1 MRRLA
6 TAREVAAI
14 TKRGRH
20 AVGHGLYLQVSEWN
34 TRSWIFR
41 YTRDGVQRHMGLG
54 SAEYVTLAQAR
65 QKAFELRQAMIL
77 NGADPLASKHED
89 KRTKL
94 LASTRA
100 KTFSQ
105 CALDYIAAHED
116 GWRGNHHRRQWT
128 GSLEKHVYPKI
139 GNMPVRDVDVT
150 AVLNVL
156 DGMRNVPETQ
166 RRVLRRIASVLDWA
180 AARDLRPIDNPA
192 KRPNL
197 VSRRKPKPK
206 HFAAMPYP
214 ALPAFMIELRARP
227 ETTAR
232 ALEFQILCAARPGEV
247 LDARCDEID
256 LAEGTWTIPD
266 TKMKSGRSHR
276 VPLSGAAVELLTAL
290 PASPGREA
298 RGCDFVFPGAVTG
311 TKAQADTLAR
321 LVKRMGHAV
330 TAHGFR
336 ASFKTWASERT
347 NYPREIIEAALA
359 HVIGDAAEQAYAR
372 GDMLAR
378 RRQLMESWSEYCSQ
392 PDVATG
398 VIVPLRAGIPV

>member
-1 MRRLA
+1 MRRLV

-77 NGADPLASKHED
+77 NGVDPLASRHED
-89 KRTKL
+89 KRTEL
-94 LASTRA
+94 LASARA
-100 KTFSQ
+100 KTFKQ

-128 GSLEKHVYPKI
+128 GSLEKHAYPKI
-139 GNMPVRDVDVT
+139 GNMLVRDVDVA

-156 DGMRNVPETQ
+156 DGTRNVPETQ
-166 RRVLRRIASVLDWA
+166 RRVLRRVAAVLDWA
-180 AARDLRPIDNPA
+180 IARDLRSDNPA

-197 VSRRKPKPK
+197 LPKRKPKAQ
-206 HFAAMPYP
+206 HFAALPYT
-214 ALPAFMIELRARP
+214 ALPSFMVELRARP

-247 LDARCDEID
+247 LDARWDEID
-256 LAEGTWTIPD
+256 SAEGTWTIPD

-290 PASPGREA
+290 PRASA
-298 RGCDFVFPGAVTG
+298 FIFPGAVTG

-336 ASFKTWASERT
+336 ASFRTWAGERT

-378 RRQLMESWSEYCSQ
+378 RRQLMESWSDYCGL
-392 PDVATG
+392 PARDGEV
-398 VIVPLRAGIPV
+398 VPLRTGVSA

>member
-1 MRRLA
+1 MRRLV
-6 TAREVAAI
+6 TAREVATI

-65 QKAFELRQAMIL
+65 QKAFELRQALIL
-77 NGADPLASKHED
+77 NGVDPLTSKHED

-100 KTFSQ
+100 KTFKQ

-116 GWRGNHHRRQWT
+116 GWRGNRHRQQWT
-128 GSLEKHVYPKI
+128 GSLEIHAYPKI
-139 GNMPVRDVDVT
+139 GNMPVGAVDIA
-150 AVLNVL
+150 AVLSVL
-156 DGMRNVPETQ
+156 DPMRDIPETQ
-166 RRVLRRIASVLDWA
+166 RRVLRRIAAVLDWA
-180 AARDLRPIDNPA
+180 AARDLRPHDNPA

-197 VSRRKPKPK
+197 LPKRKPKPQ

-214 ALPAFMIELRARP
+214 ALPAFMVELRARP

-247 LDARCDEID
+247 LDARWDELD

-290 PASPGREA
+290 PRV
-298 RGCDFVFPGAVTG
+298 CDFVFPGAVTG

-321 LVKRMGHAV
+321 LVRRMNHNV

-336 ASFKTWASERT
+336 ATFKTWASERT

-359 HVIGDAAEQAYAR
+359 HVVGDAAEQAYAR

-378 RRQLMESWSEYCSQ
+378 RRQLMDDWARYCCSK
-392 PDVATG
+392 PACAGKVVT
-398 VIVPLRAGIPV
+398 LRTVS

>member
-100 KTFSQ
+100 KSFKE
-105 CALDYIAAHED
+105 CAVDYLTAHED

-128 GSLEKHVYPKI
+128 GSLEKHVFPKI
-139 GNMPVRDVDVT
+139 GDIPVGDVDVA
-150 AVLNVL
+150 AVLSVL
-156 DGMRNVPETQ
+156 DGTRNVPETQ
-166 RRVLRRIASVLDWA
+166 RRVLRRVAAVLDWA
-180 AARDLRPIDNPA
+180 IARDLRSDNPA

-197 VSRRKPKPK
+197 LPKRKPKAQ
-206 HFAAMPYP
+206 HFAALPYT
-214 ALPAFMIELRARP
+214 ALPSFMVELRARH

-247 LDARCDEID
+247 LDARWDEID

-266 TKMKSGRSHR
+266 TKMKSGRAHC

-290 PASPGREA
+290 PASGREA
-298 RGCDFVFPGAVTG
+298 RVCDFVFPGAVTG

-321 LVKRMGHAV
+321 LVKRMSHNV

-347 NYPREIIEAALA
+347 NYPREIVEAALA

-378 RRQLMESWSEYCSQ
+378 RRQLMESWAEYCSK
-392 PDVATG
+392 PDVANG
-398 VIVPLRAGIPV
+398 VIVPLRAGVSA